1 MADFNTTSNID
12 GSIRAQYKADFIEG
26 AKQIRFYD
34 QLASPVGANMAELS
48 NGSSVTW
55 NYLSGLNPSSQTI
68 SETTDI
74 PSVLFTDATGSITK
88 TSRANAVVCSEKL
101 LNNAYTDYGSQ
112 WFKRL
117 GENMIESVDALAR
130 DAALQGSWYS
140 SSGVARSA
148 LDAGTATQRLTKA
161 RFGEASVM
169 LSNMKVPQ
177 YMSGRGMRWMALFH
191 PYALNDLMQDTVIT
205 AVGEYQDKGMIL
217 NWELGELNGFSLVVS
232 PWAKIFYGAGADN
245 GTAVGTTLNGAVS
258 RLATTI
264 VVAANT
270 NIAAGQKLAIGTEET
285 GSTTHYADNEEVIV
299 SGISGTTVTIIGSGE
314 NGGLRYDHASGVA
327 VRNADH
333 VVPVAFGCPESL
345 VKVYDPEV
353 GEYGE
358 LIQPYRDGSVR
369 QFVKAGWKW
378 YGNYGRMAENRI
390 LRLETS
396 LSLQA

>member
-74 PSVLFTDATGSITK
+74 NSVLFTDATGSITK

-130 DAALQGSWYS
+130 DAALQGSWATS
-140 SSGVARSA
+140 VAARAS
-148 LDAGTATQRLTKA
+148 LDAGTASNRLVKA
-161 RFGEASVM
+161 AFGQASVM

-191 PYALNDLMQDTVIT
+191 PYAMNDLMQDTVIT

-245 GTAVGTTLNGAVS
+245 ASAVGTTLASAAS
-258 RLATTI
+258 RLDKTI
-264 VVAANT
+264 SVAADT

-285 GSTTHYADNEEVIV
+285 GSTTHYFDNEEVIV
-299 SGISGTTVTIIGSGE
+299 ASISGTTVTIIGSGE

-378 YGNYGRMAENRI
+378 YGNYGRMSENRI

-396 LSLQA
+396 ISLQA

>member
-12 GSIRAQYKADFIEG
+12 GAIRTQYLADYIEG

-34 QLASPVGANMAELS
+34 QLAAPIGVNMAELS

-55 NYLSGLNPSSQTI
+55 NYLSGLNPSTQTI

-74 PSVLFTDATGSITK
+74 PTVTFVDATGSITK
-88 TSRANAVVCSEKL
+88 TSLANAVVCSEKL
-101 LNNAYTDYGSQ
+101 LNNAYTDYGSK
-112 WFKRL
+112 WYKRL
-117 GENMIESVDALAR
+117 GENMTESLDILAR
-130 DAALQGSWYS
+130 DAACGGSWAFS
-140 SSGVARSA
+140 NAMVARAA
-148 LDAGTATQRLTKA
+148 LDAGTAAQRLTKSQ
-161 RFGEASVM
+161 FGIASVM

-177 YMSGRGMRWMALFH
+177 YMTARGGRWMALFH

-205 AVGEYQDKGMIL
+205 AVGEYQDKGMIM
-217 NWELGELNGFSLVVS
+217 NWELGELNGFSLVVN

-245 GTAVGTTLNGAVS
+245 T
-258 RLATTI
+258 
-264 VVAANT
+264 T
-270 NIAAGQKLAIGTEET
+270 NIATTLSAAATRLDKTVTVASGSNIAVGMKLAIGTEET
-285 GSTTHYADNEEVIV
+285 ASTFYPTNEEVIC
-299 SGISGTTVTIIGSGE
+299 SGISGTTVTLIGSGE
-314 NGGLRYDHASGVA
+314 NGGLKYDHASGVA

-333 VVPVAFGCPESL
+333 VVPVIFGCPESL

-358 LIQPYRDGSVR
+358 MIPPERDGNVK

-378 YGNYGRMAENRI
+378 YGNYGRMAENRL
-390 LRLETS
+390 LRLEVS